1 MVIMNEKEA
10 DILLVEDN
18 LDDEELAKITKQILV
33 KSNSKP

>member
-18 LDDEELAKITKQILV
+18 RDDEELAKIAKQILV
-33 KSNSKP
+33 KSNSKI